1 MMTVLKA
8 LGALVLAVVVLILS
22 YVFVFSASFHT
33 PVNVH
38 APAPYVSPG
47 GPILVF
53 GGNRATGLEI
63 VRLLREKGEDVTV
76 AVRATSSNTDALK
89 ALGAKTVVADA
100 LEADTVRAAFATG
113 TYKVVVSTL
122 GTSRG
127 ENAKRPDFIG
137 NRNVIDAAKEA
148 GATRF
153 VFVTVIGTGNS
164 REAAPRPARSFLK
177 EVIELKGKAEDHLRA
192 SGLQYTIIRPGG
204 LSEGKSTGEA
214 VLADDPEAFSYISRI
229 DVAKLTVDAIGDPA
243 TIGKTYNAY
252 DPARKTL
259 WSFFQE

>member
-1 MMTVLKA
+1 MMTVLKG
-8 LGALVLAVVVLILS
+8 LGWLLLAMIVLVAS
-22 YVFVFSASFHT
+22 YVFVFSGSFHT

-38 APAPYVSPG
+38 QPAPYASPG

-76 AVRATSSNTDALK
+76 AVRATSNTDALQ

-100 LEADTVRAAFATG
+100 LEADTVRAAFASG

-127 ENAKRPDFIG
+127 ENARRPDFVG

-153 VFVTVIGTGNS
+153 VFVTVVGTGNS
-164 REAAPRPARSFLK
+164 LEAAPRPARSFLK
-177 EVIELKGKAEDHLRA
+177 EVIELKGQAEDHLRA

-204 LSEGKSTGEA
+204 LSEGKSTGQA
-214 VLADDPEAFSYISRI
+214 VLADDPMAFSYIARI
-229 DVAKLTVDAIGDPA
+229 DVAKLAVDAIGDPA

-259 WSFFQE
+259 WKFFQD

>member
-1 MMTVLKA
+1 MTVLKA
-8 LGALVLAVVVLILS
+8 LGWLVLALVALVAS
-22 YVFVFSASFHT
+22 YVFVFSGSFHT
-33 PVNVH
+33 PVNVLT
-38 APAPYVSPG
+38 PAPYASPG

-63 VRLLREKGEDVTV
+63 VRMLREKGEDVTV
-76 AVRATSSNTDALK
+76 AVRATSNVDALK
-89 ALGAKTVVADA
+89 AIGARTVVADA
-100 LEADTVRAAFATG
+100 LEADTVRAAFAG
-113 TYKVVVSTL
+113 GAYKVVVSTL

-127 ENAKRPDFIG
+127 ENARRPDFVG

-177 EVIELKGKAEDHLRA
+177 EVIELKGQAEDHLRA

-204 LSEGKSTGEA
+204 LSEGKSTGQA
-214 VLADDPEAFSYISRI
+214 VLVDDPEAFSYISRI
-229 DVAKLTVDAIGDPA
+229 DVAKLAVDAIGDPA
-243 TIGKTYNAY
+243 TIGKTYTAY

-259 WSFFQE
+259 WKFFQE